1 MNCKEMM
8 QIPELENVL
17 KLKAG
22 EKGLQRLVRWIYF
35 ADCLQCIKS
44 EYKIEDYIHG
54 GELVI
59 LTNRSVTDDNEKLM
73 ALIRQMDEH
82 EISALGINEGQISE
96 ELMKYCE
103 EKELPLFELPEKY
116 PLIDLSQIMCRRLVL
131 EEQDRNAAE
140 QLFSSVLDAEHL
152 NRERVMAQAR
162 YLNINLEGSFCV
174 AEFAFENVKSEWEN
188 DDTLAQGQNIKR
200 MINTEFSFYTKED
213 ILILPQAG
221 SILVLIPVSQ
231 LDDNQIRNIL
241 MALIPVS
248 QNDEEEVREILIRI
262 VKRVQREN
270 EMKLCVGVG
279 NSIAYLDEA
288 KRSRNEAAAAIRAAA
303 VTDMQGPVYFYKEQ
317 GIYTLLSHM
326 DDTRVLDEYVEKQL
340 GKLFRYDE
348 INTGNLCETLENYL
362 AHNCN
367 AKKTAETMF
376 LHRNTMNYRL
386 KKISELLNCDF
397 EDMDKCLALKLAFM
411 IVKYRNR

>member
-116 PLIDLSQIMCRRLVL
+116 PLIDLSQTMCRRLVL

-140 QLFSSVLDAEHL
+140 QLFSSILDAEHL

-174 AEFAFENVKSEWEN
+174 AEFAFENVKSGWEN
-188 DDTLAQGQNIKR
+188 DDILTQGQIIKR
-200 MINTEFSFYTKED
+200 IINTEFSFYTKESV
-213 ILILPQAG
+213 LVLPQAG
-221 SILVLIPVSQ
+221 SIL
-231 LDDNQIRNIL
+231 
-241 MALIPVS
+241 ALIPVS
-248 QNDEEEVREILIRI
+248 QTDEEEVREILIRI
-262 VKRVQREN
+262 VERVQREN

-303 VTDMQGPVYFYKEQ
+303 VTDMQGPVYFYKDQ
-317 GIYTLLSHM
+317 GIYTLISHV

-340 GKLFRYDE
+340 GKLLRYDE

-386 KKISELLNCDF
+386 KKISELLSCDF